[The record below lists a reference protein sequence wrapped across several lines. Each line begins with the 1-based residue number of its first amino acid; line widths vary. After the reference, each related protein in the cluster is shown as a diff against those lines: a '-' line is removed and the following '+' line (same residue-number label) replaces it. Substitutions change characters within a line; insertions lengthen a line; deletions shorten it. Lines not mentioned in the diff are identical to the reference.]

1 MTPTGT
7 AANQSEPD
15 HPVDTDRRYLRHIRT
30 ATIGIF
36 ILAGVAAL
44 YFARDFMLPVVFA
57 FLIAITLRPF
67 VRNLSRRG
75 IPAWATT
82 TGIVVIGTIL
92 LMLAVYAFSGAI
104 IDWVS
109 NASEIQRT
117 FLQKISQLRSS
128 FESLINLTETLQE
141 ATDPAEDPDVQE
153 VVVKQPIFPTILTFV
168 AAYPVN
174 LFIVISGALVI
185 AVFLMASGDLF
196 YDKLIR
202 VLPTLSDKKNALR
215 IVLDVERE
223 VSAYLVALTAINAG
237 LAIAVGVGFWLIGM
251 PTPHLWALLAFILNF
266 IPYLGPIAGMMLS
279 GMIAVVSFDD
289 IAHALLAPVLY
300 MVLIGLETQIITPQV
315 LSRRM
320 QINAVMILLALAFWA
335 WLWGIA
341 GIVVAVPI
349 LVTFRVLCSH
359 IESLSALGE
368 FLAHS
373 NTENGANNNGPS
385 DKTDGTASGA

>member
-1 MTPTGT
+1 MSPAPGSH
-7 AANQSEPD
+7 SEPEAAA
-15 HPVDTDRRYLRHIRT
+15 VTDGHFLRQIKT
-30 ATIGIF
+30 ATTGIF
-36 ILAGVAAL
+36 ILAVVAAL
-44 YFARDFMLPVVFA
+44 YFSRDFMLPVVFA
-57 FLIAITLRPF
+57 FFIAITLRPF

-104 IDWVS
+104 IDWVT
-109 NASEIQRT
+109 NASEIQRA
-117 FLQKISQLRSS
+117 FLQKVSQLRST

-141 ATDPAEDPDVQE
+141 ATDPAQDPEVQE
-153 VVVKQPIFPTILTFV
+153 VVVKQPIFPTLLTFL

-174 LFIVISGALVI
+174 TFIVISGALVI

-237 LAIAVGVGFWLIGM
+237 LAVAVGVGFWFIGM

-266 IPYLGPIAGMMLS
+266 IPYLGPIAGMVLS
-279 GMIAVVSFDD
+279 AMIAVVSLDD
-289 IAHALLAPVLY
+289 IAHALLAPALY
-300 MVLIGLETQIITPQV
+300 MLLIGLETQIVTPQV
-315 LSRRM
+315 MSRRM

-359 IESLSALGE
+359 IDSLSALGE
-368 FLAHS
+368 FLSHRSTGDGTSSVDNAGSS
-373 NTENGANNNGPS
+373 N
-385 DKTDGTASGA
+385 GTAS